1 MRKSDLYAFK
11 LGKEG
16 VKMKR
21 IEITLKI
28 DYEDYYCTGTNTYE
42 YENET
47 ELKKLLINEYFK
59 VLEIRYDPLNI
70 NSYLGYHA
78 KDKIIEYT
86 HEDFINDLIEDYF
99 EIKDEDNDLYFM
111 ILDKMENSKSI
122 EEFTSY
128 INGLKEGLN
137 YAE

>member
-11 LGKEG
+11 LGKEDI
-16 VKMKR
+16 KMKR

-28 DYEDYYCTGTNTYE
+28 EYEGYYCTGTNTYE
-42 YENET
+42 YENEA

-59 VLEIRYDPLNI
+59 VLELRYAPLYI
-70 NSYLGYHA
+70 NSYLGYHY
-78 KDKIIEYT
+78 KDKIMEYT

-99 EIKDEDNDLYFM
+99 KIKDEANDLYFM

-128 INGLKEGLN
+128 INGLKEGLD

>member
-1 MRKSDLYAFK
+1 
-11 LGKEG
+11 
-16 VKMKR
+16 MKR

-28 DYEDYYCTGTNTYE
+28 EYEYYHCTGTNTYE

-59 VLEIRYDPLNI
+59 VLELRYAPLVI

-86 HEDFINDLIEDYF
+86 REDFINDLIEDYF
-99 EIKDEDNDLYFM
+99 KIKDEDNDLYFM

-128 INGLKEGLN
+128 INGLKEGI
-137 YAE
+137 EWERG

>member
-1 MRKSDLYAFK
+1 
-11 LGKEG
+11 
-16 VKMKR
+16 MKR

-28 DYEDYYCTGTNTYE
+28 EYEGYYCTSTNTYE

-59 VLEIRYDPLNI
+59 VLELRYAPLVI

-78 KDKIIEYT
+78 KDKIMEYT

-99 EIKDEDNDLYFM
+99 EIKDEDNDLYFL
-111 ILDKMENSKSI
+111 ILAKMATSKSI

-128 INGLKEGLN
+128 INGLKEGID

>member
-1 MRKSDLYAFK
+1 
-11 LGKEG
+11 
-16 VKMKR
+16 MKR

-28 DYEDYYCTGTNTYE
+28 DYEEYYCTGTNTYE
-42 YENET
+42 YENEA

-59 VLEIRYDPLNI
+59 VLELRYAPLVI
-70 NSYLGYHA
+70 NSYLGYHV

-128 INGLKEGLN
+128 IIGLKEAIN

>member
-1 MRKSDLYAFK
+1 
-11 LGKEG
+11 
-16 VKMKR
+16 MKR

-28 DYEDYYCTGTNTYE
+28 EYEDYHCTGTNTYE

-59 VLEIRYDPLNI
+59 VLEIRYAPLNI
-70 NSYLGYHA
+70 NSYLGYHY
-78 KDKIIEYT
+78 KNKIMEYT

-99 EIKDEDNDLYFM
+99 EIKDEDNDLYFL

-122 EEFTSY
+122 EEFTTY
-128 INGLKEGLN
+128 INGLKEGI
-137 YAE
+137 EWEREW

>member
-1 MRKSDLYAFK
+1 
-11 LGKEG
+11 
-16 VKMKR
+16 MKR

-28 DYEDYYCTGTNTYE
+28 EYEDYYCVGTNTYE
-42 YENET
+42 YENKA

-59 VLEIRYDPLNI
+59 VLELRYAPLYI
-70 NSYLGYHA
+70 NSYLGYHY
-78 KDKIIEYT
+78 KDKIMEYT

-99 EIKDEDNDLYFM
+99 EIKDEDNNLYFM
-111 ILDKMENSKSI
+111 ILDKMEDSKSI

-128 INGLKEGLN
+128 INGLKEGLD

>member
-1 MRKSDLYAFK
+1 M
-11 LGKEG
+11 KEIKI
-16 VKMKR
+16 KMQ
-21 IEITLKI
+21 IE
-28 DYEDYYCTGTNTYE
+28 YEGYYCSGTNTYE
-42 YENET
+42 YINET
-47 ELKKLLINEYFK
+47 DLKKILIREYFK
-59 VLEIRYDPLNI
+59 VLEIRYVPLYI
-70 NSYLGYHA
+70 NSYLGYHY